1 MYASIV
7 DKTKAGRKESTPR
20 AICIFKNQNKNNKL

>member
-20 AICIFKNQNKNNKL
+20 AIRIFKDQSQNNEL